1 MVFSL
6 KYCVLLSE
14 HAVLLHHKSIFFC
27 QSMNILK
34 NTTFVA
40 VVSLATLVLLAYVVF
55 GKKSETKKNELVAP
69 KQPTKD
75 NNV

>member
-1 MVFSL
+1 
-6 KYCVLLSE
+6 
-14 HAVLLHHKSIFFC
+14 
-27 QSMNILK
+27 MNILK

-55 GKKSETKKNELVAP
+55 GKKSETKKNELATP
-69 KQPTKD
+69 KQPAKD

>member
-1 MVFSL
+1 
-6 KYCVLLSE
+6 
-14 HAVLLHHKSIFFC
+14 
-27 QSMNILK
+27 MNLLK

>member
-1 MVFSL
+1 
-6 KYCVLLSE
+6 
-14 HAVLLHHKSIFFC
+14 
-27 QSMNILK
+27 MNLLK

-55 GKKSETKKNELVAP
+55 GKKSETKKNELAAS
-69 KQPTKD
+69 KQPAKD

>member
-6 KYCVLLSE
+6 KYNVLLSE
-14 HAVLLHHKSIFFC
+14 LGVLLPHKLKFFC
-27 QSMNILK
+27 HSMNLLK

-55 GKKSETKKNELVAP
+55 GKKSETNLKHQETGGEKK
-69 KQPTKD
+69 
-75 NNV
+75 

>member
-6 KYCVLLSE
+6 KYNVLLSE
-14 HAVLLHHKSIFFC
+14 LGVLLPHKLKFFC
-27 QSMNILK
+27 HSMNILK

-55 GKKSETKKNELVAP
+55 GKKSETKL
-69 KQPTKD
+69 KQPEGDAGKK
-75 NNV
+75 